1 MFGVFFL
8 LVNAN
13 QSVYNINMGRFL
25 SSLKDLWATL
35 FSPKVPL
42 EKRITYAMVICAM
55 MGELFGFIESYL
67 IGLPLFAV
75 LLPLISFFLLA
86 VLSIWGLKT
95 KKTRLF
101 AFISISIS
109 ALILFPLMFIEN
121 AGLHGGM
128 PYYFMIAFLCTA
140 LALRGKTR
148 LILFITILIEYS
160 CLFFLYRYYPQIFTT
175 MDHEE
180 AFIDQLCS
188 MIISSIILF
197 AFACAVSSQNYRD
210 RHKIQQLSLLYE
222 RQANTDELTG
232 LYNRRYFNNFL
243 KLAILTLGDTGKL
256 HIAMFDIDDFK
267 FVNDKYGHPYGDT
280 ILKQFA
286 QILQKTENEGVTS
299 CRYGGEEFLLL
310 IPKKNKEDALKL
322 VEEVLE
328 NTRTEIKLKDGRFV
342 TVSAGFTTCK
352 EDMTYDVLLQEV
364 DKKLY
369 TAKSSGK
376 NRVIS

>member
-1 MFGVFFL
+1 MERL
-8 LVNAN
+8 LSAFKTIR
-13 QSVYNINMGRFL
+13 STI
-25 SSLKDLWATL
+25 
-35 FSPKVPL
+35 FSPKVTL
-42 EKRITYAMVICAM
+42 QKRITYAMVLCASF
-55 MGELFGFIESYL
+55 GELFGAIESYM
-67 IGLPLFAV
+67 IGLPALSC
-75 LLPLISFFLLA
+75 LLPLFSFILLLG
-86 VLSIWGLKT
+86 LSIWGFKT
-95 KKTRLF
+95 QKTNLF
-101 AFISISIS
+101 ATICISITGF
-109 ALILFPLMFIEN
+109 ILFPMMFFAN

-128 PYYFMIAFLCTA
+128 PFYLLVAVVCSA

-148 LILFITILIEYS
+148 IIVFVLLLIEYS
-160 CLFFLYRYYPQIFTT
+160 GLFIIYRFYPELFTQ
-175 MDHEE
+175 MEHEE

-188 MIISSIILF
+188 MIIASCVLF
-197 AFACAVSSQNYRD
+197 TFSYIVSKQNSHD
-210 RHKIQQLSLLYE
+210 RHTIQQLSLLYE

-267 FVNDKYGHPYGDT
+267 YVNDKYGHPFGDT

-286 QILQKTENEGVTS
+286 TILQGTEKEGVTS

-310 IPKKNKEDALKL
+310 IPKKNRQEALEL
-322 VEEVLE
+322 VEEVIKK
-328 NTRTEIKLKDGRFV
+328 TRESIKLKDDRFV
-342 TVSAGFTTCK
+342 TVSAGFMTCT

-369 TAKSSGK
+369 TAKKSGK